1 VNAPTHRVKWRL
13 VYHDDS
19 VFIDEPEED
28 ASIRLARPGAS
39 NLLIMELLPDGRRV
53 PHWRI
58 PLREPRA
65 NALFGPGGFSLTGD
79 EEELRPVFYRKRGID
94 AFGKGGGA
102 VRTLG
107 IVFGA
112 GRESED
118 GVTGKGRLFY
128 WRPGLRE
135 PVSCP
140 PQYIDNAMVQL
151 QIGEPEPGPIEVA

>member
-1 VNAPTHRVKWRL
+1 MNAPTHRVKWRL

-19 VFIDEPEED
+19 VYIDEPEED

-39 NLLIMELLPDGRRV
+39 NLLIMELLPNGRRV
-53 PHWRI
+53 AHWRI

-65 NALFGPGGFSLTGD
+65 NALFGPGSFWLTGD
-79 EEELRPVFYRKRGID
+79 EEQLRPIFYRKRGID
-94 AFGKGGGA
+94 AFGGA
-102 VRTLG
+102 RGEVRTLG
-107 IVFGA
+107 VVFGA

-118 GVTGKGRLFY
+118 GVTSTGRLFF

-140 PQYIDNAMVQL
+140 PQYIDHAMVQL